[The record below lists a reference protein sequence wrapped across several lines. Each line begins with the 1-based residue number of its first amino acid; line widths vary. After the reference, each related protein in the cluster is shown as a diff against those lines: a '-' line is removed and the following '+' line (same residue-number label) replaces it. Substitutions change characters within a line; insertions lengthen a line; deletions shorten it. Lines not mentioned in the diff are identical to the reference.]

1 MGLGGQIGLGLFCHP
16 YSHVMV
22 SSLEEM
28 WKRFHLSNE
37 EKWAIVIKL
46 EEVWLFSQ

>member
-1 MGLGGQIGLGLFCHP
+1 MLFP
-16 YSHVMV
+16 SFWLNLISQVMV

-37 EKWAIVIKL
+37 EKLAIVIKL
-46 EEVWLFSQ
+46 EEVVFFSIACSI